1 MENDHKVNKFS
12 LINAFGGGGVVDYN
26 RLMNEFGISPFNEIL
41 NTIPTQD
48 QHFYMTR
55 GIIFGHTAF
64 ENIID
69 AIIHRKPFAVMTGIK
84 PSSKEYHVGN
94 LVTCRE
100 TIYLQKRGGK
110 VFFCIADLE
119 SYIDGKVSLKQ
130 AEENAIENVADFIAL
145 GLDLDSA
152 YVYRQSDQPEVMKL
166 GYLLSTHATYNMM
179 KAIYGEHKMGIYN
192 AAFIQVADIL
202 FPQLIYEPIPTVVPI
217 GADQAPHA
225 RLSRDLARKKKI
237 QDDYQ
242 FQLPSFIYHRLIEG
256 LDGSEKMSKRN
267 PLSVLTLFET
277 RNDLQNKILNVFTG
291 GRVSCKEQKN
301 LGGNPSICRI
311 FDLYRFFFENNN
323 EKLNELAQKCI
334 NGEIMCGE
342 DKKNL
347 ISVITDFL
355 DTHEQKRLDALP
367 KAREIVL
374 ERHEF

>member
-1 MENDHKVNKFS
+1 MEYDHILSKIS
-12 LINAFGGGGVVDYN
+12 LINSFGGGVVDYN
-26 RLMNEFGISPFNEIL
+26 RLMNEFGITPFEEIL
-41 NTIPTQD
+41 DKIPAKD
-48 QHFYMTR
+48 QHFYMAR

-64 ENIID
+64 ESIID
-69 AIIHRKPFAVMTGIK
+69 AITHRKPFAVMTGIK

-100 TIYLQKRGGK
+100 TIYLQKLGGK

-130 AEENAIENVADFIAL
+130 AEENAIENIADFIAL

-152 YVYRQSDQPEVMKL
+152 YVYRQSRQPEIMKL
-166 GYLLSTHATYNMM
+166 GYLLSTYTTYNMM

-202 FPQLIYEPIPTVVPI
+202 FPQVLYEPMPTIVPI

-225 RLSRDLARKKKI
+225 RLSRDLARKKQI
-237 QDDYQ
+237 QDEYQ

-267 PLSVLTLFET
+267 PLSTLTLFET
-277 RNDLQNKILNVFTG
+277 QEGLHTKIFNVLTG
-291 GRVSCKEQKN
+291 GRISLKEQKK
-301 LGGNPSICRI
+301 LGGNPHICRI

-323 EKLNELAQKCI
+323 EKLTELAQKCL

-347 ISVITDFL
+347 ISIIASFMDM
-355 DTHEQKRLDALP
+355 HKQKRLDALP

-374 ERHEF
+374 ERHEY